1 MLREGLEWFKKN
13 IHNKEWYVL
22 GEGRHSSKT
31 VFVNKIT
38 GETKE
43 VPDCPDHTRIE
54 AFSLDAFAALVMS
67 HTDDIAGK
75 VLVSSGCIVAVLD
88 AVDDHPRDFIWMDL
102 HEHLAVKKL
111 INGVTA
117 RPKDVARWIDV
128 ELNNCV
134 CTPEGFSDSLRDVKF
149 QNSESKSVRADHGDE
164 GLSME
169 VKKQVSGVSDIGPRL
184 TASFQMYPHLGT
196 DFADT
201 IGIVNEVRIDVDEG
215 VIEVRA
221 LPGQIDR
228 HRQFVVNSLVKDVG
242 SRLAVINSK
251 HPPVYAGKWAAFRH

>member
-13 IHNKEWYVL
+13 IHNKEWFVL
-22 GEGRHSSKT
+22 DEGRHANKT
-31 VFVNKIT
+31 VVLNRVT

-43 VPDCPDHTRIE
+43 IANDPDNTRIE

-67 HTDDIAGK
+67 HTDDVQGK
-75 VLVSSGCIVAVLD
+75 VFINSGGIVAVLD
-88 AVDDHPRDFIWMDL
+88 AVEEYPRDFIWMDL

-111 INGVTA
+111 VNGVTA
-117 RPKDVARWIDV
+117 SPKDVARWVDV

-149 QNSESKSVRADHGDE
+149 HNSESKMVRADHGDE

-201 IGIVNEVRIDVDEG
+201 IGIVNEVRIDVDQG

-221 LPGQIDR
+221 LPGQVER
-228 HRQFVVNSLVKDVG
+228 HRQFVANSLVKDVA
-242 SRLAVINSK
+242 SRLATINKK
-251 HPPVYAGKWAAFRH
+251 HPPVYAGKWTAFRH